1 MRSVDKENDLE
12 FWLSKIA
19 STHFKSWDLGLE
31 RVKAVG
37 RELGVLRPAP
47 VVLLVGGTNG
57 KGSTCEYLSEFGI
70 RAGLKIGKS
79 TSPHIFRFNERIQVN
94 NTPLPDEQIV
104 NALKLVEE
112 GRGTISLTYFEF
124 SALAA
129 MVCFLSEQVD
139 VAILE
144 VGLGGRLD
152 AMNIV
157 EPELSIITSI
167 AIDHEAWLG
176 RTRDEIGREKAGI
189 MRAGTV
195 CLLGDPD
202 PPRTIIDYAEQLG
215 TPLRRIGKDFELF
228 DGPVNLSRDSFSVAH
243 EAARVL
249 DWNIEN
255 GIDIARN
262 TTLLGRN
269 TWLHK
274 KCPILLDIAHNPS
287 AIARLNGYISA
298 SRPVGKIH
306 AIFGIYSDKDVQGV
320 IDGIRSVVDF
330 WHLVDSEDSRILE
343 ASKLFAFFSIAE
355 RSRIRTYDSIELSFA
370 AVERKVSEEDLIVVF
385 GSFFAVS
392 AALQAWN

>member
-1 MRSVDKENDLE
+1 M
-12 FWLSKIA
+12 
-19 STHFKSWDLGLE
+19 
-31 RVKAVG
+31 KAVG

-70 RAGLKIGKS
+70 RNGLKVGKS

-94 NTPLPDEQIV
+94 NNPLPDEQIV

-176 RTRDEIGREKAGI
+176 AREMK
-189 MRAGTV
+189 
-195 CLLGDPD
+195 
-202 PPRTIIDYAEQLG
+202 
-215 TPLRRIGKDFELF
+215 
-228 DGPVNLSRDSFSVAH
+228 SV
-243 EAARVL
+243 E
-249 DWNIEN
+249 
-255 GIDIARN
+255 
-262 TTLLGRN
+262 
-269 TWLHK
+269 K
-274 KCPILLDIAHNPS
+274 K
-287 AIARLNGYISA
+287 
-298 SRPVGKIH
+298 
-306 AIFGIYSDKDVQGV
+306 QG
-320 IDGIRSVVDF
+320 
-330 WHLVDSEDSRILE
+330 
-343 ASKLFAFFSIAE
+343 
-355 RSRIRTYDSIELSFA
+355 
-370 AVERKVSEEDLIVVF
+370 
-385 GSFFAVS
+385 
-392 AALQAWN
+392 